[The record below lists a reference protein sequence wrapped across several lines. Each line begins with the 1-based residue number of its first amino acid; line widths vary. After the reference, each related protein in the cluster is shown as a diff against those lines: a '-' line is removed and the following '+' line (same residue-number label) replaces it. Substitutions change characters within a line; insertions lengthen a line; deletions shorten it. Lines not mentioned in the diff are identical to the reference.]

1 MLLMEMVDRRKNW
14 NDFAKHSSQIY
25 FPTWV
30 YDQLHDRNNI
40 EMNDVK
46 EKKKK
51 IVMKMII
58 VALWYIQ
65 MKPSDRHSMKKV
77 VKRFEGE
84 IECLQMPS

>member
-25 FPTWV
+25 FPSWV

-46 EKKKK
+46 EEKKK
-51 IVMKMII
+51 IVTKMII

-65 MKPSDRHSMKKV
+65 MKPSDRHSMKRV